1 MRLITLSQLLKAV
14 AAARRAFKYGSEWRQ
29 TDASARGALIYK
41 LADLIERDADY
52 LARLETLDNGKPIDA
67 CKYWTFTG

>member
-1 MRLITLSQLLKAV
+1 M
-14 AAARRAFKYGSEWRQ
+14 AAARKAFQYGSEWRQ

-52 LARLETLDNGKPIDA
+52 LARLETLDNGKTLEA
-67 CKYWTFTG
+67 GKLYVSVFEGSLVGEFT

>member
-1 MRLITLSQLLKAV
+1 MT
-14 AAARRAFKYGSEWRQ
+14 AARKAFQYGSEWRQ

-52 LARLETLDNGKPIDA
+52 LARLETLDNGKTLEA
-67 CKYWTFTG
+67 CTYALPVKTGLRFDSSA

>member
-1 MRLITLSQLLKAV
+1 M
-14 AAARRAFKYGSEWRQ
+14 AAARKAFKYGSEWRQ

-52 LARLETLDNGKPIDA
+52 LARLETLDNGKTLEA
-67 CKYWTFTG
+67 GKLYFSVFEGSLVVEFT

>member
-1 MRLITLSQLLKAV
+1 M
-14 AAARRAFKYGSEWRQ
+14 AAARKAFQYGSEWRQ

-52 LARLETLDNGKPIDA
+52 LARLETLDNGKTLEA
-67 CKYWTFTG
+67 CT